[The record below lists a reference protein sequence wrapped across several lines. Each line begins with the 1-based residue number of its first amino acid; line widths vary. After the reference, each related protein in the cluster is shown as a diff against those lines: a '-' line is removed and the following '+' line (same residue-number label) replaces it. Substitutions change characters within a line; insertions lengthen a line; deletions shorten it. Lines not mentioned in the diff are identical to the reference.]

1 MAGRERLLAEYQM
14 LGFAASGHP
23 FSVMQEALPPD
34 RVTSLQLTELEHD
47 LEVRV
52 AGLVVARQRPETA
65 KGTFFVLLED
75 ESGMINVLVR
85 PKIAERDRIAL
96 RGEPVLW
103 VRGRLAR
110 DDGTFNIIADELRP
124 LKVSVPRMPSLS
136 AQPQYS
142 PYKFLRALRLHP
154 PAAKSWG

>member
-1 MAGRERLLAEYQM
+1 MVRDWAPDGVSRVRLWER
-14 LGFAASGHP
+14 GHD
-23 FSVMQEALPPD
+23 V
-34 RVTSLQLTELEHD
+34 
-47 LEVRV
+47 EVRV
-52 AGLVVARQRPETA
+52 AGLVVARQRPGTA

-75 ESGMINVLVR
+75 ESGMINGIVR
-85 PKIAERDRIAL
+85 PKIAERDRVAL